1 MTAIIAYNTNDK
13 SVFDEIS
20 LLEMLMKSRAGSV
33 TLNTNLDATS
43 MKLSLMIR
51 IRYRITPNANIK
63 NIGIVIEKENTST
76 SKKLFNAIP

>member
-1 MTAIIAYNTNDK
+1 
-13 SVFDEIS
+13 
-20 LLEMLMKSRAGSV
+20 MKSNAGSV
-33 TLNTNLDATS
+33 TLNTSLDATS

-51 IRYRITPNANIK
+51 IRYKITPNANIM

>member
-1 MTAIIAYNTNDK
+1 
-13 SVFDEIS
+13 
-20 LLEMLMKSRAGSV
+20 MKSKAGSV
-33 TLNTNLDATS
+33 TLNTSLDATS

-51 IRYRITPNANIK
+51 IRYKITPNANII